1 MTDLNVVE
9 RQTIEQVMRKTRGNK
24 SRAAK
29 LRYVPCLLEELVR
42 RGFAMTN
49 DLHML
54 DDRIGNWML
63 ATRTELG
70 KRDDTGHLVMNR
82 LPRTVVLVSGRAPHA
97 QSLDALLVAT
107 SDHEVVVVE
116 SIAHSY
122 SCIKRVVPD
131 MVIISS
137 EVDDFATCQ
146 LLSMLR
152 ADRWSSGIPVVICP
166 TFREQP
172 DLDDDLSELDQE
184 TATQT
189 LAAPMN

>member
-1 MTDLNVVE
+1 LLPTEQQAAVVE
-9 RQTIEQVMRKTRGNK
+9 VT
-24 SRAAK
+24 
-29 LRYVPCLLEELVR
+29 PCGTFLACFEDLVR

-49 DLHML
+49 DLDML
-54 DDRIGNWML
+54 DDTIGNWIL
-63 ATRTELG
+63 ATQTGLG
-70 KRDDTGHLVMNR
+70 ERDEAGHLAMNR
-82 LPRTVVLVSGRAPHA
+82 PLRTVVLVSGRAPQA
-97 QSLDALLVAT
+97 ESLDALLVAA

-137 EVDDFATCQ
+137 DVDDFATCQ

-152 ADRWSSGIPVVICP
+152 ADRRSSAIPVLICP
-166 TFREQP
+166 TFRERH
-172 DLDDDLSELDQE
+172 DLDDDLAELDQD
-184 TATQT
+184 TSTQP